1 MSVGIRGDFRLRL
14 SQRSRSEVASEA
26 GLIQFEGNL
35 PDWSSEALLTNITIK
50 RLLSV
55 FVTPRNKLYSPG
67 VVQRYVGA
75 GYRKYGIVTLRPRT
89 ESRFM
94 SGHTQ
99 PCDREEH

>member
-35 PDWSSEALLTNITIK
+35 PDWSSEALLINITTK

-67 VVQRYVGA
+67 VVQRGCRLQEV
-75 GYRKYGIVTLRPRT
+75 RYGNAQTSDRVKIYERSHTALRP
-89 ESRFM
+89 
-94 SGHTQ
+94 
-99 PCDREEH
+99 